1 VGNIVTIDISIEGVR
16 EARERIK
23 KHIIRT
29 PLLRIPALDSILN
42 CQVYVKPENLQQT
55 GSFKLRGALNS
66 LLVLTDEEKR
76 CGVVCSS
83 SGNHAQGIAWAAKEL
98 EISAKIV
105 MPENCN
111 PVKLKNAKS
120 FGAEVL
126 LIGTLS
132 SVRDKAVKE
141 IVENEG
147 RTEIHPYAHKYVKE
161 GQGTIALE
169 IFEDEPNIDIIVA
182 PIGGGGLISGI
193 SVAAKSLNPEVKVIG
208 IEPVGASRYS
218 KSLRAGKPIKL
229 DETDTI
235 ADGTRTDQADEG
247 NFEIIKKYVD
257 EIKTVEDEEIK
268 AAMKLMIQIGK
279 MVIEPSSAMGIASF
293 MNKYIETNE
302 NEKVCFVL
310 SGGNNDLEFLAN
322 ILVGR

>member
-1 VGNIVTIDISIEGVR
+1 MTIDINLEGVL

-42 CQVYVKPENLQQT
+42 CQVYLKPENLQHT
-55 GSFKLRGALNS
+55 GSFKLRGAFNS
-66 LLVLTDEEKR
+66 LLALTELEKE

-98 EISAKIV
+98 GISAKIV

-111 PVKLKNAKS
+111 PVKLKNVQS

-126 LIGTLS
+126 LIGTVS

-141 IVENEG
+141 IVKNEG
-147 RTEIHPYAHKYVKE
+147 RTEIHPYANKYVKE

-169 IFEDEPNIDIIVA
+169 IFEDEPDINIIVA
-182 PIGGGGLISGI
+182 PIGGGGLISGV
-193 SVAAKSLNPEVKVIG
+193 SVAAKSLNPKVKVIG
-208 IEPVGASRYS
+208 IEPTGASRYS
-218 KSLRAGKPIKL
+218 KSLSANKPIKL

-235 ADGTRTDQADEG
+235 ADGTRTDQADQN

-257 EIKTVEDEEIK
+257 EVKSVDDEEIK
-268 AAMKLMIQIGK
+268 DAMRLIVKKGK
-279 MVIEPSSAMGIASF
+279 MVIEPSSAMAIAAF
-293 MNKYIETNE
+293 MNMDFGTTTDD
-302 NEKVCFVL
+302 KVCFVL
-310 SGGNNDLEFLAN
+310 SGGNNDIEFLAN
-322 ILVGR
+322 ILSEQ